1 MNHLAVF
8 FDLDK
13 LFGVESS
20 KRRTLEGKNMQ
31 NNIAVPQTM
40 LKRLHKL
47 SENSGTTPAAIVKRA
62 LAAQIEYEEWEL
74 KQIDAGLA
82 DIKAGRVMSDADF
95 WKSLESPKRGKK
107 AA

>member
-1 MNHLAVF
+1 
-8 FDLDK
+8 
-13 LFGVESS
+13 
-20 KRRTLEGKNMQ
+20 MQ
-31 NNIAVPQTM
+31 HTIAVPQAM
-40 LKRLHKL
+40 LKRLHKI
-47 SENSGTTPAAIVKRA
+47 SEESRTTPAAIVRRA
-62 LAAQIEYEEWEL
+62 LAAQMEYEEWEL

>member
-1 MNHLAVF
+1 
-8 FDLDK
+8 
-13 LFGVESS
+13 
-20 KRRTLEGKNMQ
+20 MQ
-31 NNIAVPQTM
+31 NTIAVPQTM

-47 SENSGTTPAAIVKRA
+47 SAASGTTPAAIVKRA

-82 DIKAGRVMSDADF
+82 DIKAGKVMSDSDF
-95 WKSLESPKRGKK
+95 WMSLASPKRAKK